1 MREKLYSSSW
11 QDWSNSLQSG
21 LRPLKI
27 EQNYLNL
34 KNLIIREGF
43 LQRCEENLKAYLKE
57 KSHTE
62 LDDMVGSAQKYID
75 AHGGKW
81 NIMTGNKTDYSGLQ
95 HGGNYPCSICKK
107 SGHKEEKCWFRETE
121 KTDRRCFRCDSTEH
135 LIRDCTKDKGSVG
148 STSVVR
154 KWSASDIQEG
164 FKGLSP
170 PLLGKELRV
179 PMTEGKINGHSVAV
193 MRDTGFGSAA
203 VKSKFVDKENYVDEY
218 GDVHLLDNTRRTFQ
232 KAIVEI
238 ESKPFT
244 GMLKVLVVDTLVVD
258 CVIGN
263 IDGLQDESS
272 KWFKED
278 NTSEECA
285 AAVLTRAQA
294 QNLKRPIKPLPIE
307 NSELV
312 DRNTFVQLQ
321 HDDVSLN
328 KFWDKVGGDEQNTKR
343 GSIRFEEKNGL
354 LYRIFTPA
362 NEGNPIK
369 QLMVPEKLRKKVIGV
384 AHDGML
390 SGHCG
395 VKRTIDRVFSNFY
408 WSDIQEDVRR
418 YCRSCNICQKTI
430 AKGRLGKAPLQKMPI
445 IGEPFRRVAV
455 DLVGPIVPCSERGH
469 RYILTVVDYA
479 TRYPEAEVLKG
490 IDTVSVAE
498 AMVSIFCH
506 IGFPE
511 EMLTDRGAQFLSE
524 VMKEVNRLLS
534 VKHLKTTA
542 WHPMCNGLVERFNG
556 TLKTILKRLSKTMG

>member
-1 MREKLYSSSW
+1 MVKDAL
-11 QDWSNSLQSG
+11 
-21 LRPLKI
+21 LRRYALTEDEFRKRFFMTGVNEGETVQQFMARLEQLFAKWIEASKI

-34 KNLIIREGF
+34 KNLIIHEGF

-62 LDDMVGSAQKYID
+62 LDDMVVSAQKYIG
-75 AHGGKW
+75 AHGRKW
-81 NIMTGNKTDYSGLQ
+81 NIMTGSKTDYSGLQ
-95 HGGNYPCSICKK
+95 HGENYPCSICKK

-121 KTDRRCFRCDSTEH
+121 KTDRRCFRRGSTEH

-203 VKSKFVDKENYVDEY
+203 VKSRFVDQENYVDEY
-218 GDVHLLDNTRRTFQ
+218 GEVHLLDNTRRTFR
-232 KAIVEI
+232 KAIAEV

-258 CVIGN
+258 CVIDN

-285 AAVLTRAQA
+285 AAVLARAQA

-312 DRNTFVQLQ
+312 DRNTFVQLP

-328 KFWDKVGGDEQNTKR
+328 KLKDTVEKMKDERDIIVKR
-343 GSIRFEEKNGL
+343 HNSQMQKMKEELGNMKELMSKNGE
-354 LYRIFTPA
+354 
-362 NEGNPIK
+362 NETDLQNKYTDVIQDMKGEVMSLKKEKYTVEQTQNIII
-369 QLMVPEKLRKKVIGV
+369 EKLNNEIEQMK
-384 AHDGML
+384 
-390 SGHCG
+390 
-395 VKRTIDRVFSNFY
+395 
-408 WSDIQEDVRR
+408 E
-418 YCRSCNICQKTI
+418 
-430 AKGRLGKAPLQKMPI
+430 
-445 IGEPFRRVAV
+445 
-455 DLVGPIVPCSERGH
+455 
-469 RYILTVVDYA
+469 
-479 TRYPEAEVLKG
+479 
-490 IDTVSVAE
+490 
-498 AMVSIFCH
+498 
-506 IGFPE
+506 
-511 EMLTDRGAQFLSE
+511 E
-524 VMKEVNRLLS
+524 VMNLKEENTLQNRQRILL
-534 VKHLKTTA
+534 
-542 WHPMCNGLVERFNG
+542 
-556 TLKTILKRLSKTMG
+556 